1 MCSGMNWMQSLLYG
15 LLSGAAECFPV
26 SSEAHRDLLALLFG
40 VETNPLVDLLVHI
53 GVLAALIVSCI
64 PQLTRLRR
72 EHALMKIPVKRRKR
86 QPDPAAL
93 SNIRILRT
101 ALIPILLGFAA
112 WPFTH
117 NLTESMWFSAL
128 MLTINGIV
136 LYIAPYVPQGNKDSS
151 TVSGLDGLLMGLGA
165 ALAMLPGI
173 SRIAGFTTV
182 GILRGCQRRYVLDL
196 ALLLCIPALF
206 VLIIFDLFF
215 LIAAASAI
223 TGAWVLSAVLAM
235 VIAAPTAYLCIMFLR
250 FLSVK
255 VGFAGFAYYSWGAAM
270 FIFILYLTI

>member
-1 MCSGMNWMQSLLYG
+1 MNWILSLIYG
-15 LLSGAAECFPV
+15 LLSGATEFLPV
-26 SSEAHRDLLALLFG
+26 SSEAHRHLLGNLFG
-40 VETNPLVDLLVHI
+40 VEVNPIVDILIHL
-53 GVLAALIVSCI
+53 GVLAALVISCI

-72 EHALMKIPVKRRKR
+72 ERALLAIPAKRRKR
-86 QPDPAAL
+86 QPDT
-93 SNIRILRT
+93 T
-101 ALIPILLGFAA
+101 ALNNLRFLRVAFVPIFLGFAA

-117 NLTESMWFSAL
+117 SLTKSLWISAL

-136 LYIAPYVPQGNKDSS
+136 LYIAPYVPQGNKDAS

-173 SRIAGFTTV
+173 SRIAAFTTT
-182 GILRGCQRRYVLDL
+182 GILRGCQRRYALDMG
-196 ALLLCIPALF
+196 LLLCIPALII
-206 VLIIFDLFF
+206 LILFDVYFI
-215 LIAAASAI
+215 IAGGFAV
-223 TGAWVLSAVLAM
+223 TGAWILSGVLAM

-255 VGFAGFAYYSWGAAM
+255 VGFSGFAYYSWGAAM